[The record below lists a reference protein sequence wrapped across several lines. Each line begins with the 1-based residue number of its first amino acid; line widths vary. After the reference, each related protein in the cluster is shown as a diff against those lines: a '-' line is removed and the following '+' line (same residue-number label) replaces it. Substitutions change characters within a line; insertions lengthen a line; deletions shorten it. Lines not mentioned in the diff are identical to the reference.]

1 MDVARAFVPATQDW
15 STHFSVHAP
24 DAMSAAAAV
33 DQDLVAHLDE
43 LAQQD
48 QLTDFLDQTARAIDL
63 ARSDPTFAE
72 QLDPLLGRIRDA
84 LPELSADR
92 LSRVERDAVASMQQ
106 ALDDYLGEVTQPPG
120 SGEVPGGGLEA
131 HEDAGGHLIERHV
144 GKSEAELIERLRNEN
159 ISASS
164 SFRDLPEAE
173 RFVAETLAENQDRID
188 AWVDGQGGNR
198 LVVNAGFDASTGI
211 SVQRGET
218 QAEDVFSVRLVLER
232 SDVLDIGYRI
242 ITGYPTAP

>member
-1 MDVARAFVPATQDW
+1 MDVARAFVPVTSDW
-15 STHFSVHAP
+15 SASFSAHAP
-24 DAMSAAAAV
+24 DAMSVAAAV
-33 DQDLVAHLDE
+33 DQDLVTHLDE

-48 QLTDFLDQTARAIDL
+48 ELTDFLDQTTRAIDL

-84 LPELSADR
+84 LPEISTDR
-92 LSRVERDAVASMQQ
+92 LSRVEREAVASTQQ
-106 ALDDYLGEVTQPPG
+106 ALDDYLGEVTEPPS

-144 GKSEAELIERLRNEN
+144 GKTEAELIERLRNEN

-198 LVVNAGFDASTGI
+198 LVVNASFDASTGI
-211 SVQRGET
+211 SVQRGDT

-232 SDVLDIGYRI
+232 SDALDIGYRI